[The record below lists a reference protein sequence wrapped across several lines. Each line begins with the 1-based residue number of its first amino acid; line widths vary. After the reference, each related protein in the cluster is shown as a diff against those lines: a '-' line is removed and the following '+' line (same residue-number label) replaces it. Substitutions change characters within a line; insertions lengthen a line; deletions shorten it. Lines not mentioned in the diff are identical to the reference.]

1 VYLCRFLRQFPSA
14 AVSFEAFFCVGCDK
28 SKGLNK
34 KQLAVSK
41 DNKKTRRLNRRRRQ
55 ARALHIGTKWQNP
68 AKN

>member
-1 VYLCRFLRQFPSA
+1 MAAKTSHIFGTSFTKSYHSGYWCRFLRQFPSA

-41 DNKKTRRLNRRRRQ
+41 DNKK
-55 ARALHIGTKWQNP
+55 P
-68 AKN
+68 AA